1 MNLTLS
7 NYIFLCF
14 IILNFQKLDRISV
27 WTRIQQNLTNLTD
40 PNGSRSASIPLNN
53 KQIKTIRK
61 KLRISVQ
68 NNLLCYRQNCNF
80 TGKSYQTVHLKIVN
94 PSGLGEVILGAQDQ
108 DCHLFLLSVLV
119 DILLYCLNTI
129 VRALAKCEIVYFSSG
144 SHSGLRTFNRSM
156 RYSTKY

>member
-7 NYIFLCF
+7 NCVF

-61 KLRISVQ
+61 KVED
-68 NNLLCYRQNCNF
+68 
-80 TGKSYQTVHLKIVN
+80 KH
-94 PSGLGEVILGAQDQ
+94 
-108 DCHLFLLSVLV
+108 
-119 DILLYCLNTI
+119 
-129 VRALAKCEIVYFSSG
+129 
-144 SHSGLRTFNRSM
+144 
-156 RYSTKY
+156 TK